1 MQAGQDS
8 GILHWSMF
16 LRSNTR
22 IKDGKEH
29 RYYRVVESRRL
40 QSGKVAQ
47 RQVLYLGEIN
57 DSQQAAWRRTLEVFD
72 EAEQRITPL
81 SLFPEDRPV
90 PADAID
96 SVQVKLGEMKLE
108 RARPYGNCWLGC
120 ELWRQL
126 ELDRFWSEKLPQGRE
141 GVAWPQVLELL
152 VVNRLIEPGSEFR
165 LHRHWFDHSA
175 MDVLLG
181 QDFAVAEKDRLYRC
195 LDRVLEHKQDL
206 FVHLQQRW
214 KDLFDAEFDLLLYDL
229 TSTYVEGEAEQ
240 NPKARHG
247 YSRDRRPDC
256 KQVVIALV
264 VTPAGFPLAYE
275 VMDGNTSD
283 KTTLRGFLDTHR
295 KPVRQSAAGVADG
308 PRNSDRGS
316 AGRKCERREQEM
328 FYLVGT
334 SRAKVKQYEKQWL
347 ELPWQKVR
355 ESVEVKLFAQDGELY
370 VLAKSEGRQAKEIAM
385 RRKKLARLLRKLRAM
400 RRSCPKRDQ
409 LLMRV
414 GAAKTDAGRAFGFV
428 KINLPTAGQEVT
440 RETFTFRLDK
450 AKLKEAELRDGH
462 YLLRTNLV
470 AEDPAV
476 LWDRYMQLTQIEAAF
491 KCLKSELGIRPIH
504 HQLEH
509 RVDAHILVAFLAY
522 CLTVTLKHRLR
533 MHAPG
538 LTPRAVLE
546 KLAGDPDAGRIVS
559 DDRWPPPDHAAL
571 HRAGSRPGA
580 FASSPEP
587 RIAATTA
594 SAHHHVRLVSSLSPT
609 QNVVETFGVPLLK
622 TKDLPASD
630 LSNCEGSANNHFGR
644 LRHASGMRGGFNGR
658 PSSPGRRPHRHP
670 RDTRPKSFRA

>member
-1 MQAGQDS
+1 MY
-8 GILHWSMF
+8 
-16 LRSNTR
+16 LRSNKR

-29 RYYRVVESRRL
+29 RYYTVVESRRL
-40 QSGKVAQ
+40 SSGKVAQ
-47 RQVLYLGEIN
+47 KQVLYLGEIN
-57 DSQQAAWRRTLEVFD
+57 DSQQTAWRKTLEVFD
-72 EAEQRITPL
+72 EEQQRFAPL
-81 SLFPEDRPV
+81 SLFPEDRPI
-90 PADAID
+90 PADALD
-96 SVQVKLGEMKLE
+96 SVQVKLSEMQLQ

-126 ELDRFWSEKLPQGRE
+126 ELDWFWAEKLPKGRE
-141 GVAWPQVLELL
+141 AVAWSQVLELL
-152 VVNRLIEPGSEFR
+152 VVNRLIDPGSEFR
-165 LHRHWFDHSA
+165 VHRQWFDQSA

-214 KDLFDAEFDLLLYDL
+214 KDLFAAEFDLLLYDL
-229 TSTYVEGEAEQ
+229 TSTYVEGAAEQ
-240 NPKARHG
+240 NPKAKYG
-247 YSRDRRPDC
+247 YSRDGRPDC

-264 VTPAGFPLAYE
+264 MTPTGLPLAYE

-283 KTTLRGFLDTHR
+283 KSTLRGFLDKIESMYGQAR
-295 KPVRQSAAGVADG
+295 RVWLM
-308 PRNSDRGS
+308 DRGIPTE
-316 AGRKCERREQEM
+316 AVLAEMRTARQET

-334 SRAKVKQYEKQWL
+334 SRSKVKQYERKWL

-355 ESVEVKLFAQDGELY
+355 DSVQVKLFAEGGELY
-370 VLAKSEGRQAKEIAM
+370 VLAKSEGRQAKEIAI

-414 GAAKTDAGRAFGFV
+414 GAAKTDVGRAFGFV
-428 KINLPTAGQEVT
+428 KINLPGAGQAVT
-440 RETFTFRLDK
+440 RETFTFQLDK
-450 AKLKEAELRDGH
+450 TKLKEAELRDGH

-491 KCLKSELGIRPIH
+491 KCLKSDLGIRPIY

-509 RVDAHILVAFLAY
+509 RVEAHILVAFLAY
-522 CLTVTLKHRLR
+522 CLTVTLKHRLQ

-546 KLAGDPDAGRIVS
+546 KLAAIQMLDVSFPTTDGRRLVMP
-559 DDRWPPPDHAAL
+559 RYTEPETEQALLLHHLQLALPPQPPPRITALTSTSPAAL
-571 HRAGSRPGA
+571 
-580 FASSPEP
+580 
-587 RIAATTA
+587 
-594 SAHHHVRLVSSLSPT
+594 L
-609 QNVVETFGVPLLK
+609 PLK
-622 TKDLPASD
+622 
-630 LSNCEGSANNHFGR
+630 
-644 LRHASGMRGGFNGR
+644 M
-658 PSSPGRRPHRHP
+658 
-670 RDTRPKSFRA
+670 

>member
-1 MQAGQDS
+1 
-8 GILHWSMF
+8 MF

-29 RYYRVVESRRL
+29 RYFTVVESRRL
-40 QSGKVAQ
+40 QSGKVSQ

-72 EAEQRITPL
+72 EAEQRLTPL

-90 PADAID
+90 PADALD
-96 SVQVKLGEMKLE
+96 SVQVKLSEMKLE

-126 ELDRFWSEKLPQGRE
+126 QLDRFWSEKLPQGRE
-141 GVAWPQVLELL
+141 SVAWPQVLELL
-152 VVNRLIEPGSEFR
+152 AVNRLIDPGSEFR
-165 LHRHWFDHSA
+165 LHRQWFDGSA

-195 LDRVLEHKQDL
+195 LDRVLEHKQAL

-214 KDLFDAEFDLLLYDL
+214 KDLFEAEFDLLLYDL

-240 NPKARHG
+240 NPKARYG
-247 YSRDRRPDC
+247 YSRDKRPDC
-256 KQVVIALV
+256 KQVVIALI
-264 VTPAGFPLAYE
+264 VTPAGLPLAYE
-275 VMDGNTSD
+275 VMAGNTSE
-283 KTTLRGFLDTHR
+283 KTTLRGFLDSIESQYGKAR
-295 KPVRQSAAGVADG
+295 RVWLM
-308 PRNSDRGS
+308 DRGIPTE
-316 AGRKCERREQEM
+316 ALLREIRTTRQET

-347 ELPWQKVR
+347 ELPWNKVR

-428 KINLPTAGQEVT
+428 KINLPGAGQEVT
-440 RETFTFRLDK
+440 KERFTFQLDK
-450 AKLKEAELRDGH
+450 ARLKEAELRDGH

-476 LWDRYMQLTQIEAAF
+476 LWDRYVQLTQIEAAF
-491 KCLKSELGIRPIH
+491 KCLKSDLGIRPIH

-522 CLTVTLKHRLR
+522 CLTVTLRHRLR

-546 KLAGDPDAGRIVS
+546 KLAGIQMLDVSFPTTDGRRLIMPRYTEPNPEQALLLHHLSLVLPQQ
-559 DDRWPPPDHAAL
+559 PPPRITAT
-571 HRAGSRPGA
+571 
-580 FASSPEP
+580 ASSDPFP
-587 RIAATTA
+587 
-594 SAHHHVRLVSSLSPT
+594 
-609 QNVVETFGVPLLK
+609 QLK
-622 TKDLPASD
+622 
-630 LSNCEGSANNHFGR
+630 
-644 LRHASGMRGGFNGR
+644 M
-658 PSSPGRRPHRHP
+658 
-670 RDTRPKSFRA
+670 